1 MVAVRDGKDHFP
13 ARVRANRGKIVEKS
27 PVSPNMTSVQDNVK
41 RGLEADTAGSRR
53 MSFGK
58 KMREGITGKVKR

>member
-1 MVAVRDGKDHFP
+1 
-13 ARVRANRGKIVEKS
+13 
-27 PVSPNMTSVQDNVK
+27 MTSVQDNVK